1 MITSYLIDLLKD
13 NECVIVPD
21 FGAFISKRV
30 SASIDYANH
39 RFEPPYKEIVFNKKL
54 KNNDEILVDYISKK
68 ESISKDES
76 LAKIVDFVHQT
87 ETLLDVNSEIELEG
101 FGKLRKFGD
110 DYVFETNKNVNMLGD
125 AFGLSAFNIQP
136 VFRTETYQ
144 LIKEQI
150 YVEQKA
156 KNTEYTIAIENVENE
171 SETVTTRKPNLF
183 RTIVSTTLAFFLIFV
198 VNWTTD
204 RGDSNFASW
213 NPFLYSSP
221 NEYLLSVME
230 RAGDKSVV
238 FSNPESQVAT
248 PIEETV
254 HVTEE
259 ITVTINE
266 EVLTASVDEAKPSD
280 VEEAPVK
287 VEEVAAVE
295 VVTPLSV
302 EVEKQEI
309 VEKSHYYIVG
319 GSFKTQESANKCIN
333 GLKRQGFEN
342 ASSLEMNDKGNIRV
356 YYESFAKK
364 SDALIRLEAIKKEYN
379 ESAWLLFQK

>member
-13 NECVIVPD
+13 NECVIVPEL
-21 FGAFISKRV
+21 GAFISKRV
-30 SASIDYANH
+30 SATIDYANH
-39 RFEPPYKEIVFNKKL
+39 RFEPPYKEIVFNNKL

-68 ESISKDES
+68 ESVSKEES
-76 LAKIVDFVHQT
+76 IDKIIDFVHRI
-87 ETLLDVNSEIELEG
+87 ESVLDVESEIELDG
-101 FGKLRKFGD
+101 FGKLRKFGEN
-110 DYVFETNKNVNMLGD
+110 YVFETNKNINMLGD
-125 AFGLSAFNIQP
+125 AFGLNAFNIQP

-144 LIKEQI
+144 VIKERI

-156 KNTEYTIAIENVENE
+156 KNTEYTIAIESVEDKP
-171 SETVTTRKPNLF
+171 ETVTTRKPNLF
-183 RTIVSTTLAFFLIFV
+183 RTIAYSTLAFFLIFV
-198 VNWTTD
+198 INWTTD

-221 NEYLLSVME
+221 NEFLLSVME

-248 PIEETV
+248 TIAETV
-254 HVTEE
+254 PV
-259 ITVTINE
+259 NE
-266 EVLTASVDEAKPSD
+266 EVLTVSVDEAKPSD

-295 VVTPLSV
+295 VVTPISV

-342 ASSLEMNDKGNIRV
+342 AASLEMNDKGNIRV